1 LLHEGFLFFQCLS
14 KLDNASTQN
23 SDSINLFKKI
33 IMKTIK
39 IIQYLSLVLVAF
51 MTSCGSD
58 DNNAPD
64 PVSEPDPITN
74 PDPAEENKPPET
86 FNLIAVAD
94 DEIDVDVKPVFSW
107 ETANDP
113 DGDAVV
119 YDMYLGTEQTPTNL
133 YVANLTTTDFNII
146 NQLNFSE
153 TYYWNVVAK
162 DNQGGETSSSVYSF
176 TTKPEENNAVS
187 IVDDFGGTGPLI
199 DYVTNNAEVLPN
211 VGRISGRYHAVLD
224 DNTNNQTL
232 HFNQEQGRLDA
243 KLLTFP
249 FEVITRNIGIGITTD
264 SQTAPS
270 HNGTQYNFAGIQ
282 VHAEDFNSIN
292 SSHIVVGHR
301 GIRRFTIE
309 GKNTVDGVST
319 VDDAGIDTA
328 PLGRVDIRIVGD
340 ENNELTFY
348 WQQPNLSNGATPDE
362 WTLYNGTGKLPGTAP
377 SYSNQVYVGLITY
390 AFGNAGIPFVGTC
403 DAIEFNN
410 L

>member
-1 LLHEGFLFFQCLS
+1 MNT
-14 KLDNASTQN
+14 KKT
-23 SDSINLFKKI
+23 INLLMI
-33 IMKTIK
+33 LM
-39 IIQYLSLVLVAF
+39 LSVFV
-51 MTSCGSD
+51 TSCGSD
-58 DNNAPD
+58 DNNTSD
-64 PVSEPDPITN
+64 PVEENNPPTSFNLNEITN
-74 PDPAEENKPPET
+74 EATD
-86 FNLIAVAD
+86 
-94 DEIDVDVKPVFSW
+94 IDILPVFNW

-113 DGDAVV
+113 DGDTVV
-119 YDMYLGTEQTPTNL
+119 YDMYLGTEQAATNL
-133 YVANLTTTDFNII
+133 YVANLTTTSFNVT

-153 TYYWNVVAK
+153 TYYWRVVAK
-162 DNQGGETSSSVYSF
+162 DNQGGETSSTVYSF
-176 TTKPEENNAVS
+176 TTKPEENNTVS
-187 IVDDFGGTGPLI
+187 IVDDFDGTGPLI

-211 VGRISGRYHAVLD
+211 VGRVSGRYHALLD

-243 KLLTFP
+243 KLMTFP
-249 FEVITRNIGIGITTD
+249 FEVIARNIGIGITTD

-301 GIRRFTIE
+301 GTRQFTIE

-348 WQQPNLSNGATPDE
+348 WQQPNLNSNSTPDE
-362 WTLYNGTGKLPGTAP
+362 WVLYRSTGKLPGTEP
-377 SYSNQVYVGLITY
+377 SYDNQVYVGLITY

>member
-1 LLHEGFLFFQCLS
+1 
-14 KLDNASTQN
+14 
-23 SDSINLFKKI
+23 
-33 IMKTIK
+33 MKTKNI
-39 IIQYLSLVLVAF
+39 LVDVLMIF
-51 MTSCGSD
+51 MVSVFVTSCGSD
-58 DNNAPD
+58 DNNAPK
-64 PVSEPDPITN
+64 PVEENNSPTSFNLNEITN
-74 PDPAEENKPPET
+74 GATD
-86 FNLIAVAD
+86 
-94 DEIDVDVKPVFSW
+94 IDILPVFSW

-113 DGDAVV
+113 DGDNVV
-119 YDMYLGTEQTPTNL
+119 YDMYLGTEQTATNL
-133 YVANLTTTDFNII
+133 YVENLTTTGFNVT

-153 TYYWNVVAK
+153 TYYWKVIAK
-162 DNQGGETSSSVYSF
+162 DNQGGETSSTVYSF
-176 TTKPEENNAVS
+176 TTKSEENNTAS
-187 IVDDFGGTGPLI
+187 ILDDFDGTGPLI

-211 VGRISGRYHAVLD
+211 VTRFSGRYHAVLD

-232 HFNQEQGRLDA
+232 HFNQDQGRLDA

-249 FEVITRNIGIGITTD
+249 FEVIARNIGIGTTTD

-301 GIRRFTIE
+301 GARRFTIE
-309 GKNTVDGVST
+309 GKNTVDGVSF
-319 VDDAGIDTA
+319 VNDAGIDIA

-362 WTLYNGTGKLPGTAP
+362 WTLYTGTGKLPGTAP
-377 SYSNQVYVGLITY
+377 SYGNQVYVGLITY